1 MMSDDSNPVGGGAAS
16 DAAFEEWLAADPANR
31 QYVAEL
37 MEDILGGEYGKIPP
51 ELHDAA
57 RRVGAK
63 LHEQRCM
70 KQIAEKT
77 KALMAIWQQPP
88 GTLPREER
96 TRQCLALAEEISNVI
111 LELPEPH
118 RSALLKI
125 YVPLWEKLRV

>member
-1 MMSDDSNPVGGGAAS
+1 MSDNFDPAGEGTAS
-16 DAAFEEWLAADPANR
+16 DAAFQEWLKADPANR

-51 ELHDAA
+51 ELHEAA

-70 KQIAEKT
+70 KTIADKT
-77 KALMAIWQQPP
+77 KALMGILRQPKEMLPAADRAQQ
-88 GTLPREER
+88 
-96 TRQCLALAEEISNVI
+96 CAALAEEITNTI

-118 RSALLKI
+118 RSALLKL
-125 YVPLWEKLRV
+125 YVPMWDKIRAD